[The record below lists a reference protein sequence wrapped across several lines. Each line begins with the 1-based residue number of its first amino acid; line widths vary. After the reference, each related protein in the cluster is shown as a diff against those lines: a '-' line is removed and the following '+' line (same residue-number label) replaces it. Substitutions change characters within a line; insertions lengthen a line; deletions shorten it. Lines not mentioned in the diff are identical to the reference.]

1 MQSDLMQ
8 NESKYKYHQHLFERS
23 KIYQHDLVLFYLTHA
38 LKCDAPS
45 IARQVSNVKHD
56 FNDIDSFEDNKFHNL
71 NEIIWKLN
79 EAINYGLF
87 KNPRLDCFVSD
98 NADIYRANNSKK
110 VYKNKK

>member
-45 IARQVSNVKHD
+45 IAR
-56 FNDIDSFEDNKFHNL
+56 
-71 NEIIWKLN
+71 
-79 EAINYGLF
+79 
-87 KNPRLDCFVSD
+87 
-98 NADIYRANNSKK
+98 
-110 VYKNKK
+110 